1 MDEWFQFGW
10 MDKQFLVIFLAV
22 RNFINQYYICIS
34 VFLIKAQD
42 KTDAS
47 LDAAGG
53 VDSFIS

>member
-1 MDEWFQFGW
+1 

>member
-1 MDEWFQFGW
+1 

-47 LDAAGG
+47 LDSAGG